1 MGGLFQLFW
10 RRGWGFPGIGP
21 PPIFWPFML
30 GLRTV
35 MSHCSCQPTA
45 PPEQSLLRGPHSA
58 GGVCFSQG
66 HSLSRFQIDYILS
79 MECVSLNKSSGEGE
93 DHLLLGWVH
102 LILWAGGRGPWS
114 PLKCDCIHDHSLT
127 GPKTR
132 GKEAEHN
139 LLKKKNGIAIED
151 TTKTC

>member
-1 MGGLFQLFW
+1 MKRAHDPMTFIW
-10 RRGWGFPGIGP
+10 RKVDTLLAKERK
-21 PPIFWPFML
+21 
-30 GLRTV
+30 T
-35 MSHCSCQPTA
+35 PTTYCGSDK
-45 PPEQSLLRGPHSA
+45 QCCPHSA